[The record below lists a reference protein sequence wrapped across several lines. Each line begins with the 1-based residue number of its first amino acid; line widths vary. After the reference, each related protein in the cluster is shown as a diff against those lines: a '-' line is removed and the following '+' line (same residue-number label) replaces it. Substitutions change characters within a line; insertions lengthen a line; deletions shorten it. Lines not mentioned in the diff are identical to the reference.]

1 MEKVELNINIY
12 VMLSW
17 NQFRNLPNINKL
29 PVNEQHRQYFI
40 YESDMIYRSQSN
52 SNQSNIGGSIGG
64 RSINVADM
72 YIDNDYTDE
81 DYF

>member
-1 MEKVELNINIY
+1 
-12 VMLSW
+12 MLSW
-17 NQFRNLPNINKL
+17 NQFTNLPNINKL

-40 YESDMIYRSQSN
+40 YESDMFYRNQSN
-52 SNQSNIGGSIGG
+52 SNQSNIVGSIGG

-72 YIDNDYTDE
+72 YIDNDYIDE